1 LALDPRWETNAIFHA
16 HQHFP
21 VALAV
26 LEDEASHVPLVVDPI
41 IEGSGIESL
50 EINIGPFEKKCL
62 DLMFRGDFNG
72 GMKTSR

>member
-1 LALDPRWETNAIFHA
+1 
-16 HQHFP
+16 